1 MTNVLLNNVDHHDL
15 RVITRHGREFGDAVS
30 QVLVFPTEFESL
42 QRDYPIVLRR
52 SSEGPL
58 RPVALLGL
66 AYWWSIDL
74 PLWPDGAIR
83 AGIALAVFALLAVT
97 FFIGMMGGGDVKLA
111 AALALWFTPEET
123 VRFMVYMSLA
133 GGILTLVVMAAH
145 RRWPNWQVDDAGQP
159 RIKPEVPYG
168 VAIAAGALVVLAQRF
183 LNHFA

>member
-1 MTNVLLNNVDHHDL
+1 MNDPITLALLAVLAIILVVAAVIDVRTFTISNTLNV
-15 RVITRHGREFGDAVS
+15 T
-30 QVLVFPTEFESL
+30 
-42 QRDYPIVLRR
+42 
-52 SSEGPL
+52 
-58 RPVALLGL
+58 VALLAL

-111 AALALWFTPEET
+111 AALALWFAPGET
-123 VRFMVYMSLA
+123 VRFLVYMSLL
-133 GGILTLVVMAAH
+133 GGILTLVVMIAH
-145 RRWPNWQVDDAGQP
+145 RRWPDWQVDDDGKP
-159 RIKPEVPYG
+159 RTKPEVPYG